1 MNIQLRT
8 FAIML
13 SVTVLAAAA
22 AGWAGVRYG
31 LQQSEQSQ
39 NIDAVLHHELELTPD
54 QDRQLEVLETAFSKD
69 RALLQ
74 KEMRAANIE
83 LARAITQEHVYEP
96 DARRAI
102 DHFHVAMRALQEK
115 TIQHVLGMRALLT
128 PSQAK
133 VFDKSVNYALGAEEP

>member
-13 SVTVLAAAA
+13 LVTALAAAT
-22 AGWAGVRYG
+22 AGWAGVQYG

-39 NIDAVLHHELELTPD
+39 NIDEVLHRKLGLTRE
-54 QDRQLEVLETAFSKD
+54 QDRSLEVLETAFSKD

-74 KEMRAANIE
+74 REMRAANVE
-83 LARAITQEHVYEP
+83 LASAITQKHAYEP

-102 DHFHVAMRALQEK
+102 DRFHVAMRALQEK

-128 PSQAK
+128 PSQAEI
-133 VFDKSVNYALGAEEP
+133 FDRSVNHALSAKKP

>member
-1 MNIQLRT
+1 VNIQLRT

-13 SVTVLAAAA
+13 LVTTLSAAA

-39 NIDAVLHHELELTPD
+39 NMDAVLHRELGLTPD
-54 QDRQLEVLETAFSKD
+54 QDQHLHVLEAGFSKD

-74 KEMRAANIE
+74 KEMRAANVE
-83 LARAITQEHVYEP
+83 LARAITQEHAYEP
-96 DARRAI
+96 DAGRAI

-115 TIQHVLGMRALLT
+115 TIQHVLAMRALLT
-128 PSQAK
+128 PSQAII
-133 VFDKSVNYALGAEEP
+133 FDKSINHALGAEGA